1 MVGEALPI
9 SHEFLHIQYTKGNMS
24 ITSWFKGLWG
34 KAKNG
39 NTYKIASFMVLG
51 YVAATF
57 IGSSLTRG
65 LGLEGMPNYI
75 ANAVIIVLLTYASN
89 FLILYFMVA
98 KPCKLNAALLIPA
111 CIFPSI
117 PGAIGL
123 LRIVAELLLGI
134 IGHVLTIV
142 SGSAV
147 MRAPIGSFPVSTWS
161 LVAVL
166 ALACKGL

>member
-1 MVGEALPI
+1 
-9 SHEFLHIQYTKGNMS
+9 MS
-24 ITSWFKGLWG
+24 ITSWFKSLWG

-57 IGSSLTRG
+57 IGASLTRG
-65 LGLEGMPNYI
+65 LGLEGMSNYI
-75 ANAVIIVLLTYASN
+75 ANAVVVVLLTYASN

-98 KPCKLNAALLIPA
+98 KPCKVNPALLVPA

-123 LRIVAELLLGI
+123 LRVVAELMPGV
-134 IGHVLTIV
+134 IGHVLNIV
-142 SGSAV
+142 AGSAF
-147 MRAPIGSFPVSTWS
+147 MRALIGSFPVSIWS